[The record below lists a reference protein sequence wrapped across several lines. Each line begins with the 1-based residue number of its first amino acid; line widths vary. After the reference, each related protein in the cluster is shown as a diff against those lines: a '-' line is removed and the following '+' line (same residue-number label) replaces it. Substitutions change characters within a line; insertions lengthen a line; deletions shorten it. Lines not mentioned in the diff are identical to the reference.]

1 MHKAI
6 PPSADAFYQTHEGQ
20 TCAALLRERL
30 HWFWPDLRGQRVLGL
45 GYAGPY
51 LAAWRGR
58 GALCI
63 SARTPGHRP
72 DFSGHAGFSPH
83 SASVSAPEPFREK
96 APERECLVDP
106 YALPFDDGTFDRI
119 VLVHACREADQ
130 MVPLL
135 RAAGRVL
142 KDDGRMLLILPSK
155 LGGRFRQKETPFAQ
169 DVACSRT
176 SLRTTL
182 GHAML
187 FPERRDEAL
196 FLPARQAC
204 ASVRRGRR
212 SDIAGKVLSPGLGS
226 LMLVEAVKDLFS
238 GTALPVQARR
248 PWLRKILCPSEEV
261 SAQNGDTP
269 PKNATYRPEI

>member
-30 HWFWPDLRGQRVLGL
+30 QWFWPDLRGQRVLGL

-51 LAAWRGR
+51 LGAWRGR

-63 SARTPGHRP
+63 SARTPDHRP
-72 DFSGHAGFSPH
+72 E
-83 SASVSAPEPFREK
+83 SANAQSLMPFT
-96 APERECLVDP
+96 PFDRECVVDP
-106 YALPFDDGTFDRI
+106 YALPFDEDAFDRI
-119 VLVHACREADQ
+119 VLVHACAEEDQ

-142 KDDGRMLLILPSK
+142 KDDGRLLMILPNR
-155 LGGRFRQKETPFAQ
+155 LGGRLRQKNTPFAQ

-176 SLRTTL
+176 GLRTLL

-187 FPERRDEAL
+187 LPERRDEAL

-204 ASVRRGRR
+204 TSMGRGRR

-226 LMLVEAVKDLFS
+226 LMLVEAVKDVFS
-238 GTALPVQARR
+238 ATPLHVRSPRT
-248 PWLRKILCPSEEV
+248 WFKKMLCPAQETATQKNGAPPE
-261 SAQNGDTP
+261 SA
-269 PKNATYRPEI
+269 ARIPET